1 MIIIADSGSTK
12 TDWALCNGHTYR
24 LVKTSGINPYMQ
36 TEQQITQLIHEELMP
51 QIPASD
57 RTTPALQVY
66 FYGAGCTP
74 EKIPSVQHALALVM
88 SLSPEQVTVHSD
100 LMAAARGLLQQQ
112 EGVACI
118 LGTGSNSC
126 HYNGKEIIANVSPL
140 GFILGDEGSG
150 AVLGK
155 KLVGNCLKHQF
166 SPVICQAFETKYGLT
181 AAQIIQRVYR
191 QAFPNRFLAS
201 FAPFLYEHRQE
212 PEIEQFLIHEF
223 EEFVQRNILAYRPF
237 TGTVSCTGSIA
248 WYFREYLEKALQN
261 HHLSIGC
268 IKKSPLEGLIQYHTL

>member
-12 TDWALCNGHTYR
+12 TDWALCFGNKHR
-24 LVKTSGINPYMQ
+24 IVKTSGINPYMQ
-36 TEQQITQLIHEELMP
+36 SELQIIQLIKEELMP
-51 QIPASD
+51 EIPDLD
-57 RTTPALQVY
+57 RGTPALHVY

-74 EKIPSVQHALALVM
+74 EKIPSVQYALALGM
-88 SLSPEQVTVHSD
+88 TLSAEQITVHSD
-100 LMAAARGLLQQQ
+100 LMAAAHGLLQQR
-112 EGVACI
+112 EGIACI

-126 HYNGKEIIANVSPL
+126 HYDGQAITANVSPL

-166 SPVICQAFETKYGLT
+166 SPAICQAFEAKYGLT
-181 AAQIIQRVYR
+181 TAEIIQQVYR

-237 TGTVSCTGSIA
+237 TGAISCTGSIA

-261 HHLSIGC
+261 HQLSVGSIV
-268 IKKSPLEGLIQYHTL
+268 KSPLEGLIQYHTL